1 MPNAPLSFR
10 LENKGHEQIRMSR
23 DCREKFSP
31 DNVVAIESVVQRGGG
46 TMQSCGNTLLLFRRK
61 AKRDTHNGTSSLC
74 RYCFACRTAAFCSV
88 RVSTLSLRIFH
99 RRVHW
104 VWEMI
109 VYDRL
114 NQLRV
119 QKQTDRFASGSQHS
133 SGNFF
138 SDRSIKRWLWIA
150 YVVKHSSAKK
160 IHTNLGE
167 PV

>member
-1 MPNAPLSFR
+1 
-10 LENKGHEQIRMSR
+10 
-23 DCREKFSP
+23 
-31 DNVVAIESVVQRGGG
+31 
-46 TMQSCGNTLLLFRRK
+46 MQSCGNTLLLLRRK